1 VISAAQETTTTVAA
15 GDRLQAAAPHALDRS
30 SRGAVVKLAGTR
42 AVVTGCSTGIGQA
55 TAAEL
60 ARRGSEV
67 WATTRNPTALGA
79 LASAAVHV
87 VQLDLTS
94 AREVEKVIKEIGV
107 IDILINNAGYGVE
120 GAVEEVDDKTLRA
133 QYETNV
139 FAPWRMCRAVLP
151 GMRARARG
159 AIVNVSSFGAHA
171 PFPGIGAYRSSKFAL
186 EGMTWTLHLEVAH
199 FGIRVIAVE
208 PGLVDTSFNENAV
221 MAQATA
227 APADP
232 YGEMRELIGLV
243 YSRMSPSALPA
254 KAVATRIA
262 DELAAEDG
270 PLHIRI
276 GEDAERMIAA
286 VAAGEREYHRYL
298 AEDLGFTWLPL
309 GRPDTDG
316 R

>member
-1 VISAAQETTTTVAA
+1 
-15 GDRLQAAAPHALDRS
+15 
-30 SRGAVVKLAGTR
+30 VKLAGTR
-42 AVVTGCSTGIGQA
+42 AVVTGCSTGIGRA

-60 ARRGSEV
+60 AQRGAEV
-67 WATTRNPTALGA
+67 WATTRNPAALGA

-87 VQLDLTS
+87 VRLDLTS
-94 AREVEKVIKEIGV
+94 TREVEEVIGGIGV
-107 IDILINNAGYGVE
+107 IDILVNNAGFGVE
-120 GAVEEVDDKTLRA
+120 GAIEEVDDEALRA

-139 FAPWRMCRAVLP
+139 FAPWRLCRAVLP
-151 GMRARARG
+151 GMRERARG

-208 PGLVDTSFNENAV
+208 PGLVESAFNQNAL
-221 MAQATA
+221 AGKAITG
-227 APADP
+227 PAGP
-232 YGEMRELIGLV
+232 YDEMHEVTGVV
-243 YSRMSPSALPA
+243 YPRMSPAALPA
-254 KAVATRIA
+254 DAVATRIA

-270 PLHIRI
+270 PLHVRI

-286 VAAGEREYHRYL
+286 VEAGEREYHRYL

-309 GRPDTDG
+309 GRTDADK